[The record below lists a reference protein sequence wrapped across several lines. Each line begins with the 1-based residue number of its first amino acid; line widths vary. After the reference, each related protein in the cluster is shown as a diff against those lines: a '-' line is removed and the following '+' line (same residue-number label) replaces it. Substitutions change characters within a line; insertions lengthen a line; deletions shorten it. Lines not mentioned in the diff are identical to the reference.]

1 MQTRSVKRRGVAVA
15 VLVGV
20 IVGGIGNGGRAGPSG
35 GSDEKLTHPP
45 VRSDP
50 RMLAEEKVLRTNAAA
65 YTKAF
70 NAGNAKALA
79 AFWTPDGDYVDTTGQ
94 LVRGRAAIEKD
105 LAALFA
111 ERGQL
116 TIVISPESFR
126 FLGPDVAI
134 ETGRAR
140 VTRAADGSATTS
152 RYTVVHVKQEG
163 QWRMSSVRESP
174 HEPATHYEHL
184 RELEW
189 LVGKWEAKGNQAAL
203 EETIAWTDNKN
214 YLRRTY
220 SVKSADGSTNT
231 GMQVIAWDPL
241 TRQIRSWTFDSD
253 GTFRS
258 EWWTKQGNRWVLTQ
272 TGVLPDGSPTQC
284 TNVLQRVND
293 DTFTWRSAQRSLG
306 GTRLPDLAEIKVT
319 RTKAKK

>member
-1 MQTRSVKRRGVAVA
+1 
-15 VLVGV
+15 LVGV
-20 IVGGIGNGGRAGPSG
+20 IVGGVGSVGRAGPSG

-45 VRSDP
+45 VRSAP
-50 RMLAEEKVLRTNAAA
+50 RLLAEEKVLRTNAAA
-65 YTKAF
+65 YTKEF
-70 NAGNAKALA
+70 NAGNAKAVA
-79 AFWTPDGDYVDTTGQ
+79 AFWTPDGDFVDTTGQ
-94 LVRGRAAIEKD
+94 LFHGRAAIEKEF
-105 LAALFA
+105 AALVA
-111 ERGQL
+111 ERGLL

-126 FLGPDVAI
+126 FLSPDVAI

-174 HEPATHYEHL
+174 HEPTAHYEHL

-189 LVGKWEAKGNQAAL
+189 LVGKWEAKGNQCAM
-203 EETIAWTDNKN
+203 EETFAWTDNKN

-220 SVKSADGSTNT
+220 SVKAADGSTNT
-231 GMQVIAWDPL
+231 GMQIIAWDPL
-241 TRQIRSWTFDSD
+241 ARQIRSWTFDSD

-258 EWWTKQGNRWVLTQ
+258 EWWTKEGNRWVAMV
-272 TGVLPDGSPTQC
+272 TGVLPDGKPTQC

-293 DTFTWRSAQRSLG
+293 DTFTWRSGQRSVG
-306 GTRLPDLAEIKVT
+306 GISLPDLAELKVT
-319 RTKAKK
+319 RAKAKK